1 MDTKLKV
8 DCTQVPLKREVVEI
22 VSSTPTVYSPASVI
36 DTVSS
41 IPLDDSKTTSNT
53 TSKTTSKTTQVTSNK
68 KWSISKLSTY
78 SRS

>member
-22 VSSTPTVYSPASVI
+22 VSSTPTIYSPASVI

-41 IPLDDSKTTSNT
+41 ILLDD
-53 TSKTTSKTTQVTSNK
+53 SKTTSKTTQVTSNK

>member
-41 IPLDDSKTTSNT
+41 IPLDDSN
-53 TSKTTSKTTQVTSNK
+53 TTSKTTQVTSNK

>member
-8 DCTQVPLKREVVEI
+8 DCKQLPLKKEVVEI
-22 VSSTPTVYSPASVI
+22 VSLTPTVYSPASVI

-41 IPLDDSKTTSNT
+41 IPLDD
-53 TSKTTSKTTQVTSNK
+53 SKTTSKTTQVTSNK

>member
-8 DCTQVPLKREVVEI
+8 DCKQLPLKREVVEI
-22 VSSTPTVYSPASVI
+22 VSSTPTLYSPASVI

-41 IPLDDSKTTSNT
+41 ILLDD
-53 TSKTTSKTTQVTSNK
+53 SKTTSKTTQVTSNK

>member
-8 DCTQVPLKREVVEI
+8 DCVQVPLKREVVEI

-36 DTVSS
+36 DNVSS
-41 IPLDDSKTTSNT
+41 IPLDD
-53 TSKTTSKTTQVTSNK
+53 SKTTQVTSNK

>member
-22 VSSTPTVYSPASVI
+22 VSSTPTIYSPASVI

-41 IPLDDSKTTSNT
+41 IPLDDSKTTS
-53 TSKTTSKTTQVTSNK
+53 KTTQVTSNK
-68 KWSISKLSTY
+68 KLSISKLSTY

>member
-8 DCTQVPLKREVVEI
+8 DCKQLPLKKEVVEI
-22 VSSTPTVYSPASVI
+22 VSSTPTLYSPASVI

-41 IPLDDSKTTSNT
+41 ILLDD
-53 TSKTTSKTTQVTSNK
+53 SKTTSKTTQVTSNK